1 MIECYDSEDSKP
13 FGIRQQLFAKSFGML
28 YIRHMTH
35 DQILKKF
42 KTPSNAARSIGV
54 TLQTL
59 RNWKERGIP
68 HKSQVWIE
76 FQLGGALKAAKK

>member
-1 MIECYDSEDSKP
+1 MSK
-13 FGIRQQLFAKSFGML
+13 IFALVEKRV
-28 YIRHMTH
+28 YILAMTH

-59 RNWKERGIP
+59 RNWKRDGIP
-68 HKSQVWIE
+68 YRTQRWIE
-76 FQLGGALKAAKK
+76 FETGGALKASKK

>member
-1 MIECYDSEDSKP
+1 
-13 FGIRQQLFAKSFGML
+13 
-28 YIRHMTH
+28 MTH

-59 RNWKERGIP
+59 RNWKRDGIP
-68 HKSQVWIE
+68 YRTQRWIE
-76 FQLGGALKAAKK
+76 FETGGALKASKK

>member
-1 MIECYDSEDSKP
+1 
-13 FGIRQQLFAKSFGML
+13 
-28 YIRHMTH
+28 MTH

-59 RNWKERGIP
+59 RNWKSGIP

-76 FQLGGALKAAKK
+76 FQTGGALKAAKK